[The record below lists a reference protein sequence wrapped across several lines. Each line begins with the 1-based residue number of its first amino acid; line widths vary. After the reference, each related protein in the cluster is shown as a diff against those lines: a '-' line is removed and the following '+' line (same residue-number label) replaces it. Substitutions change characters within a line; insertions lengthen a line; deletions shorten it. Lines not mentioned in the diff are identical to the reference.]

1 METISCNTNLF
12 RFIRPCFYETNA
24 DPQYMF
30 EAERMEN
37 EIYEEESFDF
47 CSYSNAFIPEIE
59 SMADDAASYLKDI
72 GLTKIEVLSIES
84 PREYNFYTDWCEL
97 DITMEDGWL
106 EKAEEKLRS
115 ISGSAVSKDL
125 LGSWKSCSGFLSLM
139 PESYAEIMEGLKY
152 EDVHSFGAYLTLCL
166 WNTDWFRNWNSK
178 GLSPDD
184 ATWDFVTERVS
195 EKVSYRDFVELE
207 CIIPEEY
214 IDLYENGTEFDKDM
228 FFHKA
233 WERFGYRW
241 RAYDSLYKGNSLL
254 ALLVWMKKNKK
265 TL

>member
-1 METISCNTNLF
+1 METLKCNTNLF

-47 CSYSNAFIPEIE
+47 YSYSNAFMPEIE
-59 SMADDAASYLKDI
+59 SIADDAVGYLKDI
-72 GLTKIEVLSIES
+72 GLIKIVVMSIES

-97 DITMEDGWL
+97 DVIMEDGWI
-106 EKAEEKLRS
+106 EKAEKKLRS
-115 ISGSAVSKDL
+115 ISSSAVSKDL
-125 LGSWKSCSGFLSLM
+125 LGSWKSRSGFFSLM
-139 PESYAEIMEGLKY
+139 PGTYSEVMEGLRNGD
-152 EDVHSFGAYLTLCL
+152 ERSFGAYLTLCL
-166 WNTDWFRNWNSK
+166 WNTDWFSNWNNE

-184 ATWDFVTERVS
+184 ATWDFVTC
-195 EKVSYRDFVELE
+195 KVAENISYKDFVELE
-207 CIIPEEY
+207 CVIPEEY
-214 IDLYENGTEFDKDM
+214 VDLYEKGTEFDKDM
-228 FFHKA
+228 FFHEA
-233 WERFGYRW
+233 WRKFGYRW
-241 RAYDSLYKGNSLL
+241 RAYDSRYKGNSLL